1 MSNSNPADVF
11 LSQSFPVDEKGEL
24 LDMPPEFL
32 EVGEEEPVYER
43 AQLIQNLWHRY
54 AVR

>member
-1 MSNSNPADVF
+1 MT
-11 LSQSFPVDEKGEL
+11 KRGEL